1 MDINSVYNI
10 SNANFTGQD
19 ALAALLAKAKQ
30 GNQEALTEIYEL
42 YFKKLY
48 RFIFFRVGHK
58 QLAEDLAE
66 DVFLRA
72 FTKLSDVSDN
82 ASFQG
87 WLYQIA
93 RNLVIDHYR
102 QKKQIID
109 IEELENS
116 LEYESNIIDVLDLQ
130 QQQKI
135 LLRLMKEL
143 GHEQQIVIKLKFL
156 EGLDNAEIAVML
168 HKSEGAVR
176 VIQHRAITKL
186 QELISAEKPANE
198 I

>member
-1 MDINSVYNI
+1 MDLNSVYNI
-10 SNANFTGQD
+10 SSTDFSSKD
-19 ALAALLAKAKQ
+19 ALAAVLAKAKQ
-30 GNQEALTEIYEL
+30 GNQEALAEIYEL

-58 QLAEDLAE
+58 QLAED
-66 DVFLRA
+66 VFLRA
-72 FTKLSDVSDN
+72 FTKLADVSDN

-93 RNLVIDHYR
+93 RNLVIDYYR
-102 QKKQIID
+102 QKKQIVDID
-109 IEELENS
+109 ELENT
-116 LEYESNIIDVLDLQ
+116 LEYESNIIDVVDLQ
-130 QQQKI
+130 HQQKV
-135 LLRLMKEL
+135 LLRLLKEL
-143 GHEQQIVIKLKFL
+143 GTEQQIVIKLKFL

-186 QELISAEKPANE
+186 QELIGGQKSED
-198 I
+198 IL